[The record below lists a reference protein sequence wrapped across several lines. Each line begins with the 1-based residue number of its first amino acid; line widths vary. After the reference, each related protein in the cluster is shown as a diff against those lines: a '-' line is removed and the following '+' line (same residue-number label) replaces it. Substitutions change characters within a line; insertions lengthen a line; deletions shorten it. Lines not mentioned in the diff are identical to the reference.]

1 MGRSG
6 FAAAERGDFDGLAGD
21 HPVRSSSWRRRSN
34 GSATIAGAASAI
46 DWAKTLVSAVGAIL
60 IAALATGAFYGA
72 MALDAP
78 TTGVVLF
85 FVVFLV
91 GVIALA
97 VVVNRRWPGAKAP

>member
-1 MGRSG
+1 MGWPAIILCLIVL
-6 FAAAERGDFDGLAGD
+6 AASIKQIRDN
-21 HPVRSSSWRRRSN
+21 RRR
-34 GSATIAGAASAI
+34 GIGI
-46 DWAKTLVSAVGAIL
+46 DWSKTLVSAVGAIL
-60 IAALATGAFYGA
+60 IAAVATGAFYGA
-72 MALDAP
+72 MALGAP

>member
-1 MGRSG
+1 MGWPAIILCLVVL
-6 FAAAERGDFDGLAGD
+6 AASIKQIRDN
-21 HPVRSSSWRRRSN
+21 RRRGIS
-34 GSATIAGAASAI
+34 I
-46 DWAKTLVSAVGAIL
+46 DWMKTLVTAAAAIV

-72 MALDAP
+72 VALGAP

-97 VVVNRRWPGAKAP
+97 VVVNRRWPGAKAG

>member
-1 MGRSG
+1 MGWPAIILCLVVL
-6 FAAAERGDFDGLAGD
+6 AASIKQIRDN
-21 HPVRSSSWRRRSN
+21 RRR
-34 GSATIAGAASAI
+34 GVAT
-46 DWAKTLVSAVGAIL
+46 DWAKTLVIAAAAIV

-85 FVVFLV
+85 FVVFLA
-91 GVIALA
+91 GVSALA

>member
-1 MGRSG
+1 MGWPAIILCLIVL
-6 FAAAERGDFDGLAGD
+6 AASIKQIRDN
-21 HPVRSSSWRRRSN
+21 RRR
-34 GSATIAGAASAI
+34 GIAI
-46 DWAKTLVSAVGAIL
+46 DWAKTLVTAAAAII
-60 IAALATGAFYGA
+60 IAALAVGALYGA
-72 MALDAP
+72 MALGAP

>member
-1 MGRSG
+1 MGWPAIILCAHRPGGVDQTDPRQSP
-6 FAAAERGDFDGLAGD
+6 A
-21 HPVRSSSWRRRSN
+21 RRC
-34 GSATIAGAASAI
+34 ASTGR
-46 DWAKTLVSAVGAIL
+46 KTLVSAAAAIL

-72 MALDAP
+72 MALGAP

>member
-1 MGRSG
+1 MGWPAIILCLVVL
-6 FAAAERGDFDGLAGD
+6 AASIKQIRDN
-21 HPVRSSSWRRRSN
+21 RRRGIS
-34 GSATIAGAASAI
+34 I
-46 DWAKTLVSAVGAIL
+46 DWTKTLVTAAAAIL

-72 MALDAP
+72 MALGAP

-91 GVIALA
+91 GVTLLA